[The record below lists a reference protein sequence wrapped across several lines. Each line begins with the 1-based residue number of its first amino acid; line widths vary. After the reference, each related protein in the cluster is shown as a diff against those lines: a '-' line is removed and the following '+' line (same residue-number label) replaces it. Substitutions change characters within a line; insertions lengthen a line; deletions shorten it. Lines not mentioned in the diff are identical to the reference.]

1 MLKPLGTLTAAL
13 LLALSAPT
21 QAADVGM
28 GWSWFYTPTLAD
40 TLTAR
45 GDNVSVLTSY
55 DYDTLSAYD
64 VFILDGTA
72 RANAADLDQFVYNG
86 GTLILQPLS
95 MTYAGI
101 APGLSVVG
109 EYHHS
114 VLGETQPAIT
124 ALAADD
130 WLLRGV
136 TLPADGMATVGREV
150 GTHFGDGATQ
160 VLEWE
165 DGTALLG
172 YRQYGAGTVIAFN
185 VNLVTRDAN
194 PLDAAWSNQV
204 VFNAIDA
211 AVSPVPE
218 PATYAMLGAGLLAL
232 GAARRRSRDDK

>member
-1 MLKPLGTLTAAL
+1 MFKPIGTMTAAL

-45 GDNVSVLTSY
+45 GDNVSVLASY
-55 DYDTLSAYD
+55 DYDALSAFD

-72 RANAADLDQFVYNG
+72 RANAADLDRYVHDG

-95 MTYAGI
+95 MRYAGI
-101 APGLSVVG
+101 TPGLSVVG
-109 EYHHS
+109 PYHHS

-130 WLLRGV
+130 PLLRGV
-136 TLPADGMATVGREV
+136 TLPADGAATVGREV
-150 GTHFGDGATQ
+150 RTRFADGATP

-185 VNLVTRDAN
+185 VNLVTSDAH
-194 PLDAAWSNQV
+194 PLDAAWSNQI

-211 AVSPVPE
+211 AVSPIPE

-232 GAARRRSRDDK
+232 GAAGRRRQ

>member
-1 MLKPLGTLTAAL
+1 MLKPIGTMTAAL
-13 LLALSAPT
+13 LLALSPST

-45 GDNVSVLTSY
+45 GDNVSVLASY
-55 DYDTLSAYD
+55 DYDALSAFD

-72 RANAADLDQFVYNG
+72 RANAADLDRYVYDG

-95 MTYAGI
+95 MTYSGI
-101 APGLSVVG
+101 TPGLSVVG

-130 WLLRGV
+130 PLLRGV
-136 TLPADGMATVGREV
+136 TLPADGAATVGREV
-150 GTHFGDGATQ
+150 RTRFADGATQ

-172 YRQYGAGTVIAFN
+172 YRHYGAGTVIAFN
-185 VNLVTRDAN
+185 VNLVTRDAH
-194 PLDAAWSNQV
+194 PLDAAWSNQI

-211 AVSPVPE
+211 AVSPIPE

-232 GAARRRSRDDK
+232 GLAGRRSRYNK